1 MASFRFHTRLD
12 RPPED
17 FSWDWAMTSLSSS
30 QAIFDTG
37 DFKAV
42 LGGTGLAYNSN
53 GFSGTVTSFKVYEL
67 DTSGSALVERLILEN
82 TSPLTGVALQSV
94 AAALIYNFGH
104 ELVGFGDELAGFGYL
119 LSGNDSLIGSAGDDQ
134 ITGYAGND
142 TLIGGDGN
150 DMLMG
155 DGSYSISGGQD
166 SLVGGN
172 GDDYLDGGNGVD
184 TMVGGAGNDSYF
196 VDNATDVV
204 TELAGGGLYDRVQVR
219 ASSYSPYSSST
230 SANST
235 SFTSY
240 TLAANVENLDV
251 NYTSAPGFSQVFTAR
266 GNDAANKI
274 SALTTLYGADF
285 GASSSFAMYGLGGN
299 DRISCGNGNDTL
311 DGGTGADTLLGGAG
325 SDTYYVDNLNDVV
338 TESLYSRPAVTPPYG
353 SNSIETDTVVI
364 QLAGAATFSLGGTVA
379 GVTAGKTF
387 AGIENLTLGSAAS
400 TNALNG
406 LGSAGSNLL
415 TGNAGANALYGLAG
429 VDTLVGGAGADTL
442 VGGADTDTLTGGTGN
457 DRFVFTLVSDTGL
470 GMARDVITDF
480 TAGDQVDLRGIDAN
494 VALANDQ
501 AFTFIGAAAF
511 STTNATG
518 QLRFA
523 GGVLYGSNDADAQ
536 AEFEIALT
544 GRTSM
549 AAGDFLL

>member
-1 MASFRFHTRLD
+1 MAFFSFYARLD
-12 RPPED
+12 LPAQPY
-17 FSWDWAMTSLSSS
+17 SQDWTVTSVSSA
-30 QAIFDTG
+30 QVVLEAG

-42 LGGTGLAYNSN
+42 LGGTGFAYNGDS
-53 GFSGTVTSFKVYEL
+53 FSGTITSFRAYEM
-67 DTSGSALVERLILEN
+67 DTSGSALVERLVLEN
-82 TSPLTGVALQSV
+82 TKPLTGVTLQ
-94 AAALIYNFGH
+94 
-104 ELVGFGDELAGFGYL
+104 GFASGLFSNSYSYELAGFDYL
-119 LSGNDSLIGSAGDDQ
+119 LSGSDSITGSAGDDQ
-134 ITGYAGND
+134 IIGYAGND
-142 TLIGGDGN
+142 TLVGGDGN

-155 DGSYSISGGQD
+155 GSLSYISYSSSGGQD

-172 GDDYLDGGNGVD
+172 GDDYLDGGDGAD
-184 TMVGGAGNDSYF
+184 TMAGGAGNDSYF
-196 VDNATDVV
+196 VDDATDVV

-219 ASSYSPYSSST
+219 AGSYTSST

-240 TLAANVENLDV
+240 TLAANVENMDV
-251 NYTSAPGFSQVFTAR
+251 GYYSYSAASTFTVR
-266 GNDAANKI
+266 GNDSANKI
-274 SALTTLYGADF
+274 SATPYGGF
-285 GASSSFAMYGLGGN
+285 SGSSFVVYGLGGN
-299 DRISCGNGNDTL
+299 DRISCSNGNDTL
-311 DGGTGADTLLGGAG
+311 DGGTGADTLLGGTG

-338 TESLYSRPAVTPPYG
+338 TESLYSRPAVTSPYG
-353 SNSIETDTVVI
+353 GNSIETDTVVI
-364 QLAGAATFSLGGTVA
+364 QLAGAATFSLGGTVT
-379 GVTAGKTF
+379 GVTVGKTF
-387 AGIENLTLGSAAS
+387 TGIENLTLGSAAS

-406 LGSAGSNLL
+406 LGDVGSNLL
-415 TGNAGANALYGLAG
+415 TGNAGANVLYGLAG
-429 VDTLVGGAGADTL
+429 FDTLVGGAGADTL
-442 VGGADTDTLTGGTGN
+442 VGGANTDTLTGGTGN
-457 DRFVFTLVSDTGL
+457 DRFVFNLVSDTAL
-470 GMARDVITDF
+470 GTARDVITDF

>member
-1 MASFRFHTRLD
+1 MASFRFYTRLD
-12 RPPED
+12 LPAQPY
-17 FSWDWAMTSLSSS
+17 SQDWTVNSVSSA
-30 QAIFDTG
+30 QVVLEAG

-42 LGGTGLAYNSN
+42 LGGSGLAYNGN
-53 GFSGTVTSFKVYEL
+53 DFSGTVTSFQVYEM
-67 DTSGSALVERLILEN
+67 DTSGSALVERLVLEN
-82 TSPLTGVALQSV
+82 TSPLTGVALQ
-94 AAALIYNFGH
+94 
-104 ELVGFGDELAGFGYL
+104 GFVSGLFFNNYGYELAGFGYL
-119 LSGNDSLIGSAGDDQ
+119 LSGNDSITGSAGADQ
-134 ITGYAGND
+134 LSGYAGND

-155 DGSYSISGGQD
+155 GSLNYSSSGDQD

-172 GDDYLDGGNGVD
+172 GDDYLDGGNEAD

-196 VDNATDVV
+196 VDNAADVV
-204 TELAGGGLYDRVQVR
+204 TELAGGGLYDHVQVT
-219 ASSYSPYSSST
+219 ANSYSSST

-251 NYTSAPGFSQVFTAR
+251 NYNNTPGFSQVFTAR

-274 SALTTLYGADF
+274 SATLYGANF
-285 GASSSFAMYGLGGN
+285 GASSAFAVYGLGGN
-299 DRISCGNGNDTL
+299 DRISCSSGNDTL

-338 TESLYSRPAVTPPYG
+338 TERVYSPAAVTLPYG

-364 QLAGAATFSLGGTVA
+364 QLTGAATFSLGGTVA
-379 GVTAGKTF
+379 GVTAAKTF

-406 LGSAGSNLL
+406 LGDVGSNLL

-429 VDTLVGGAGADTL
+429 FDTLVGGAGADTL
-442 VGGADTDTLTGGTGN
+442 VGGAGTDTLTGGTGN
-457 DRFVFTLVSDTGL
+457 DRFVFNAVADTAL
-470 GMARDVITDF
+470 GTARDVITDF
-480 TAGDQVDLRGIDAN
+480 ATGDLIDLRGIDAN
-494 VALANDQ
+494 VTLANDQ

-511 STTNATG
+511 STTNATA

-544 GRTSM
+544 GRSAM
-549 AAGDFLL
+549 AASDFLL